1 MQVRPGIK
9 KIPLQKMDVIEAD
22 NDGGNIERVLAIMPS
37 NEKAASDDDD
47 DDDHTE
53 DNLTGGNF
61 YHSYF
66 CFL

>member
-1 MQVRPGIK
+1 MQVRPDKK

-47 DDDHTE
+47 SE
-53 DNLTGGNF
+53 DTLTGDNF
-61 YHSYF
+61 YHLFFVFYN
-66 CFL
+66 